1 MKKQIGILFSIIIIL
16 QSCQSARFWGFNSMV
31 EKPVVKNVRI
41 GYYEVS
47 ITDWIAYMAITS
59 GCDTTAEAKIYL
71 ADYINSIGTK
81 LPDLKIKCWSNYVI
95 AAALRKEKESVG
107 QKIYNPCRNNFFTIY
122 FPKSALDTIKKFN
135 LYDLPII
142 GITYE
147 QALDFLAYRQ
157 QLLNDC
163 WNGYFPYDKYKYRYE
178 CILPT
183 PEQFD
188 SVQEKFDSL
197 TIEKCNVFN
206 YKNSFCPDC
215 PNGKK
220 WKNHP
225 VVSKQGVE
233 PVYCTA
239 YFPYRLGVYNL
250 KGNVAEMTSVKG
262 IAKGGSCQH
271 YASEAYAGKIQYY
284 TKPEVWLGLRIWYR
298 TIPK

>member
-1 MKKQIGILFSIIIIL
+1 MKKQFWLLFSIIIAL
-16 QSCQSARFWGFNSMV
+16 QSCQSTQYMGYNWMI
-31 EKPVVKNVRI
+31 EKPVLKNVRI
-41 GYYEVS
+41 GLYEVS
-47 ITDWIAYMAITS
+47 VADWIAYMANTS
-59 GCDTTAEAKIYL
+59 CHDTTGTAVYFL
-71 ADYINSIGTK
+71 VDYMNNIDSK
-81 LPDLKIKCWSNYVI
+81 LPDLTIKCWSNYVI

-122 FPKSALDTIKKFN
+122 FPKSALDTIRKFN
-135 LYDLPII
+135 LDNLPII

-163 WNGYFPYDKYKYRYE
+163 WKGYFKEDKYKYHYE

-197 TIEKCNVFN
+197 TKEKCNVFN
-206 YKNSFCPDC
+206 YKNSFCADC

-271 YASEAYAGKIQYY
+271 YASEAYEGKIQYY

-298 TIPK
+298 MIPK